1 MFYALALDDLV
12 EPGIV
17 EVSASG
23 VTAARLLLV
32 TGNSRYSLIN
42 AGHDDMVVV
51 QRTPGHDRAHYRDTA
66 GTPHPRSQSRHP
78 ERFPPGGL
86 LTMSS

>member
-32 TGNSRYSLIN
+32 TGNSRYSLSN

-51 QRTPGHDRAHYRDTA
+51 QRTPGQLPSTIALTT
-66 GTPHPRSQSRHP
+66 GTPQAP
-78 ERFPPGGL
+78 
-86 LTMSS
+86 LTHVLNRDIPNVFLRGAC